1 MDAAGYEAWYV
12 TPRGRWVAE
21 TEFTLLLELL
31 DLPPGASVL
40 DVGCGT
46 GQFTRRLATAGYTA
60 TGIDPDLER
69 IAYARRH
76 SAGTESYLT
85 GDGTRLAFAD
95 KQFDAAI
102 AVASLCFV
110 EDQRGFVREM
120 RRVARRRIVLGL
132 LNRHS
137 LLYLEK
143 GRGGNQGGYRGAH
156 WHSLAEAQA
165 LLNGLNMDGVRH
177 GSAVFL
183 PNGGSLAQAV
193 ERVLPARLPLGGFL
207 AIAATPVSLQV
218 TPPLTPTLY
227 ALKGALPEGEGPCP
241 LPPPGEGPGMRENK
255 R

>member
-1 MDAAGYEAWYV
+1 MDAADYEAWYDN
-12 TPRGRWVAE
+12 PRGRWVAE
-21 TEFTLLLELL
+21 TEFALLLELL
-31 DLPPGASVL
+31 DLPPGASLL

-60 TGIDPDLER
+60 TGIDPDPER

-85 GDGTRLAFAD
+85 GDGTRLAFGD

-110 EDQRGFVREM
+110 EDQRSFVREM
-120 RRVARRRIVLGL
+120 LRVARRRIVLGL

-156 WHSLAEAQA
+156 WHSLAEAQD
-165 LLNGLNMDGVRH
+165 LLNGLNVDGVRH
-177 GSAVFL
+177 GSALFL
-183 PNGGSLAQAV
+183 PDGGGFARAV
-193 ERVLPARLPLGGFL
+193 ERALPARLPFGAFL
-207 AIAATPVSLQV
+207 AMAAR
-218 TPPLTPTLY
+218 PL
-227 ALKGALPEGEGPCP
+227 
-241 LPPPGEGPGMRENK
+241 
-255 R
+255 